1 MLFCFFDFWSDC
13 VFLMVILNEICIEE
27 KNICCLIVLVYLY
40 MCDSFW
46 KCVLFIEYLVN
57 KNNNFYYKVEEKD
70 GVNVWSSCLIW

>member
-1 MLFCFFDFWSDC
+1 MLFCFFDYWSDC
-13 VFLMVILNEICIEE
+13 VFLVVILNEICIEE

-40 MCDSFW
+40 MCGSFW
-46 KCVLFIEYLVN
+46 KSVLFIEYLVN

>member
-1 MLFCFFDFWSDC
+1 MLFCFFDYLSDC
-13 VFLMVILNEICIEE
+13 VFLVVILNEICIEE

-40 MCDSFW
+40 MGGSFW
-46 KCVLFIEYLVN
+46 KSVLFIEYLVN